1 MDYFLSVLGMV
12 FIIEAVPYM
21 AFPSKVKVFARY
33 VESVP
38 DKTLQIIGILAACAG
53 LAVIYLGRHLDG
65 A

>member
-1 MDYFLSVLGMV
+1 MV
-12 FIIEAVPYM
+12 FVIEAIPYM
-21 AFPSKVKVFARY
+21 AFPSKVKAFARY